1 MSVTQR
7 RGMKMGYRG
16 FNQEQEEDEEKEEKP
31 TYNDI
36 TNGE

>member
-1 MSVTQR
+1 
-7 RGMKMGYRG
+7 MKMGYRG